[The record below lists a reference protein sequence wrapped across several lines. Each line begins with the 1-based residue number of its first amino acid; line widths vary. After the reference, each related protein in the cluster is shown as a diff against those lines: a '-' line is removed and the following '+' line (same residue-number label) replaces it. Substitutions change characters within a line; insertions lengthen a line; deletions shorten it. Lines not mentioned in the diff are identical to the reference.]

1 MLNQMQKTVCALAVL
16 TAASMPAWAESVNL
30 SVTGTIDPAA
40 CTPTLGSNGT
50 VDYGRINA
58 SQLSAE
64 SYTQLGA
71 KELELTIN
79 CSAPAKVAIRA
90 VNGRVGSLAAPSER
104 SAGGT
109 PAPFILNNAIPTVVG
124 LGLDGTTKI
133 GGYAVNL
140 GSATVEATNG
150 NSGNVLT
157 LIALYSSNGSDWN
170 GVDTTSTSLYRTN
183 TDNYISWG
191 SDERTPA
198 AFTTMTTTLQ
208 INAYINKSTALD
220 LSKPVN
226 LDGLTT
232 IELVY
237 L

>member
-1 MLNQMQKTVCALAVL
+1 MLNQIQKTFCALAVL
-16 TAASMPAWAESVNL
+16 TAGSLPAWAESVNL

-40 CTPTLGSNGT
+40 CTPTLGSSGT

-58 SQLSAE
+58 NQLSAD
-64 SYTQLGA
+64 SYTQLGT
-71 KELELTIN
+71 KEIDLTIT

-109 PAPFILNNAIPTVVG
+109 PAPFILNNAIPSAVG

-133 GGYAVNL
+133 GGYSVNL
-140 GSATVEATNG
+140 GSVTVEATNG
-150 NSGNVLT
+150 NIGNILT
-157 LIALYSSNGSDWN
+157 LTALYSSNGSDWN
-170 GVDTTSTSLYRTN
+170 GVDTASTSLYRTN

-191 SDERTPA
+191 ANQSTPA
-198 AFTTMTTTLQ
+198 AFTTMATTLKV
-208 INAYINKSTALD
+208 NAYINKSTELD

-226 LDGLTT
+226 LNGLTT